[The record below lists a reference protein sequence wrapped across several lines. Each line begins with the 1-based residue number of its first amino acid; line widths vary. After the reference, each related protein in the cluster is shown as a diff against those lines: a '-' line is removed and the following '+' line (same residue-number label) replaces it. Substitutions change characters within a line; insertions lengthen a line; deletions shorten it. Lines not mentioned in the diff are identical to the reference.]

1 MTDTVEIT
9 RDAPL
14 SASLQALTET
24 YPDAP
29 AAELR
34 RFADARPDSQEDALA
49 LYAKYL
55 AWREADGSAAA
66 LAEAAA
72 PLGGTISEGFASLG
86 PKTAGDRVLL
96 VEGARYD
103 SAFDH
108 AAYVALLCSHMD
120 AACAAAD
127 ANRVVVVVDCRP
139 CRGWPSPAGWSFLP
153 LLRAILGTAP
163 DCYPERLRTVVVF
176 PVPYWA
182 AMIMN
187 TVTALLD
194 PVTRDKIALVAGD
207 TDVDT
212 PCPAGVWD
220 HVAADALPPRA
231 RCAAE
236 AADRRPP

>member
-1 MTDTVEIT
+1 M
-9 RDAPL
+9 
-14 SASLQALTET
+14 
-24 YPDAP
+24 
-29 AAELR
+29 
-34 RFADARPDSQEDALA
+34 
-49 LYAKYL
+49 
-55 AWREADGSAAA
+55 
-66 LAEAAA
+66 
-72 PLGGTISEGFASLG
+72 
-86 PKTAGDRVLL
+86 LL

-127 ANRVVVVVDCRP
+127 DSRVVVVVDCRP

-231 RCAAE
+231 RC
-236 AADRRPP
+236 RHPP

>member
-72 PLGGTISEGFASLG
+72 PLGGTISEGFASLAR
-86 PKTAGDRVLL
+86 TAGDRVLL

-127 ANRVVVVVDCRP
+127 ANRV
-139 CRGWPSPAGWSFLP
+139 
-153 LLRAILGTAP
+153 
-163 DCYPERLRTVVVF
+163 
-176 PVPYWA
+176 
-182 AMIMN
+182 
-187 TVTALLD
+187 
-194 PVTRDKIALVAGD
+194 IALVAGD